1 MVQSYS
7 TQKKRESIVN
17 VSENYILNI
26 SSLSTLSAILAA
38 TLAKI
43 LTTNLMSKLIVL
55 PTTNLRSKTTNNFSL
70 KHSIRLLAIVYFI
83 LTIVCSQIQIGSCSL
98 GNNL

>member
-55 PTTNLRSKTTNNFSL
+55 PTTSLRSKTTNNFSL